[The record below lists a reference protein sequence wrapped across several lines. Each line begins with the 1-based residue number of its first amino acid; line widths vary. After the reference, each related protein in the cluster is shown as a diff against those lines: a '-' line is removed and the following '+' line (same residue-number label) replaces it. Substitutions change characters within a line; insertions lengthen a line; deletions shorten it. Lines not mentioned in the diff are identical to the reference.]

1 MTLIHSSDISLN
13 VATIFPYTLKL
24 STKSLAINLY
34 CTNHL
39 FNFVFTYI
47 KPPQSQMVSNIEI
60 SNHIF

>member
-1 MTLIHSSDISLN
+1 MTLIDSTDINLN
-13 VATIFPYTLKL
+13 LATIFPYTLKL

-47 KPPQSQMVSNIEI
+47 KSP
-60 SNHIF
+60 